1 MALLHVGLIQFLTG
15 LIRVQGTT
23 QNADDILLASF
34 EYKEVHIRS
43 LRAIY
48 SSFYLAAISF
58 SIMLNSSCLVCLRSK
73 NFNCTQAKLITY
85 HLIEFCC
92 KNDFSYFRVFQVF
105 KEDDDLLLEEE
116 LGYLDEKLR
125 NEEIDDICNQVGVIH
140 PIMYDG
146 YDLCEQVR
154 LDKLSAF
161 TVSTLRTMCKH
172 FLAFFQIQR

>member
-23 QNADDILLASF
+23 ENADDLLLASF

-105 KEDDDLLLEEE
+105 KKDDDLSWRKS
-116 LGYLDEKLR
+116 LDIWTSNSETRKLM
-125 NEEIDDICNQVGVIH
+125 IFVI
-140 PIMYDG
+140 
-146 YDLCEQVR
+146 
-154 LDKLSAF
+154 KLIIF
-161 TVSTLRTMCKH
+161 VINH
-172 FLAFFQIQR
+172 YHYH